1 MEDEEIADNWEEAAD
16 SGVSSVGLARHGT
29 AREARPRHATGR
41 PRLQLPL
48 PPLPPSVE
56 AVKLRGEGQEL
67 GRSGVCVCNS

>member
-16 SGVSSVGLARHGT
+16 SGVSSVGLARHG
-29 AREARPRHATGR
+29 RLGHATGR